1 MKLSDF
7 FMKFTCGLILAG
19 ITIGSGL
26 IPLKSK
32 EFQSST
38 RIMSLSNAF
47 AGGIFLAIGL
57 IDLMP
62 DAQE

>member
-1 MKLSDF
+1 MELWKDF
-7 FMKFTCGLILAG
+7 LMKFSCGLILAC
-19 ITIGSGL
+19 ITIGSGI
-26 IPLKSK
+26 IPLRSS

-57 IDLMP
+57 VDLMP
-62 DAQE
+62 DA

>member
-1 MKLSDF
+1 MLSTFFLKLS
-7 FMKFTCGLILAG
+7 CGLTLAL
-19 ITIGSGL
+19 ITIGSGM
-26 IPLKSK
+26 IPLRSS
-32 EFQSST
+32 EFTASS

-57 IDLMP
+57 VDLMP